1 MTPEELMG
9 ALGAAPVFQG
19 FTETGLRIF
28 ASITAEKRVPAG
40 SPLFV
45 EGMVGESLF
54 VVVEGT
60 VRLTQKG
67 AEGGDR
73 EVGTAGPGDQ
83 LGELAVLAP
92 SVRLV
97 TAVAGGD
104 CLVLEITQRDFL
116 RLSPQKPQ
124 ACLKLATAIAALL
137 ARRAADSR
145 ELLRDALG
153 RTAPA

>member
-1 MTPEELMG
+1 MTPEEIMA

-28 ASITAEKRVPAG
+28 ATIASEKRISGG

-54 VVVEGT
+54 VVVEGS
-60 VRLTQKG
+60 VRLSQRR
-67 AEGGDR
+67 AEGGER
-73 EVGTAGPGDQ
+73 EAGSCGPGDQ

-97 TAVAGGD
+97 SAVAEGD
-104 CLVLEITQRDFL
+104 CRVLEITQRDFL

-137 ARRAADSR
+137 ARRAADAR

-153 RTAPA
+153 RATPA